1 MPFGSHL
8 SRFFRPLMVLCFV
21 AVAIAAA
28 PSAQAQFT
36 DLIITVGD
44 TTGAP
49 GEQNS
54 AVTVYM
60 SNFEDTVAAFT
71 LWLRL
76 NRPDI
81 AIFETEL
88 DTVIDTS
95 RWVCTKGVYPD
106 CTTAV
111 AFDTSVHDTWD
122 FETVQ
127 EVEAFVGNIDTAG
140 TLISGWEFVE
150 TRNIDNQ
157 GFDIRVT
164 ALANVQGDGQNT
176 PGIPPYGGGGNPED
190 RVLFRLNADILNVPA
205 DEEDRTAIIE
215 VLTGNKPAFVFSR
228 PDGTA
233 IGYYD
238 QAVPDSNF
246 WRCNEW
252 IMGECFDWERVSLP
266 PYDSIEYFTDTIAV
280 LDTVE
285 VVTEDGSITVSSGVC
300 GNVNGDPNGDVT
312 LTDLTLLVNL
322 LFVTFEPVPEPTLAD
337 VNCDQNL
344 TLTDLTFLVNHLFV
358 TFEPLLC
365 CGT

>member
-8 SRFFRPLMVLCFV
+8 SRFVRPLLVLCFV

-36 DLIITVGD
+36 DLIISVGD

-49 GEQNS
+49 CQQNS
-54 AVTVYM
+54 AVTVYLY
-60 SNFEDTVAAFT
+60 NYEDTIQAFT

-81 AIFETEL
+81 AQFQTEL
-88 DTVIDTS
+88 DTVIDTT
-95 RWVCTKGVYPD
+95 RWVCIEGTYPD

-122 FETVQ
+122 FEIVQ
-127 EVEAFVGNIDTAG
+127 EVEAFVGNIDTTG
-140 TLISGWEFVE
+140 SLISGWEFVQ

-164 ALANVQGDGQNT
+164 ALANVQGDGENT
-176 PGIPPYGGGGNPED
+176 PGIPPYGGGGQPED
-190 RVLFRLNADILNVPA
+190 RVLFRLNADILCVPQSQ
-205 DEEDRTAIIE
+205 EDRTAIIE

-238 QAVPDSNF
+238 EIVPDSNLYH
-246 WRCNEW
+246 CEEW
-252 IMGECFDWERVSLP
+252 IMGECFDWQRVSLP
-266 PYDSIEYFTDTIAV
+266 PYDSIEYLPDTIAV

-300 GNVNGDPNGDVT
+300 GNVNNDPGGTVTLTDLTILVNHLFVTFAPLPDPTLADVNCSQSVT
-312 LTDLTLLVNL
+312 LTDLTLLVNK
-322 LFVTFEPVPEPTLAD
+322 LFVTFAELS
-337 VNCDQNL
+337 
-344 TLTDLTFLVNHLFV
+344 
-358 TFEPLLC
+358 C
-365 CGT
+365 CGS